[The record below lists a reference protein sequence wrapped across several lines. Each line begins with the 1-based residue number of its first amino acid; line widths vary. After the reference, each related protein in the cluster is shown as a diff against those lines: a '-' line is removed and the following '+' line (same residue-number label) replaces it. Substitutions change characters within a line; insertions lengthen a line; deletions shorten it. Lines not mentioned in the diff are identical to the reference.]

1 MTHVRRHPLT
11 WGYLAATVV
20 AVGVL
25 LLLAMLL

>member
-11 WGYLAATVV
+11 WGYLGATAVAA
-20 AVGVL
+20 GVL